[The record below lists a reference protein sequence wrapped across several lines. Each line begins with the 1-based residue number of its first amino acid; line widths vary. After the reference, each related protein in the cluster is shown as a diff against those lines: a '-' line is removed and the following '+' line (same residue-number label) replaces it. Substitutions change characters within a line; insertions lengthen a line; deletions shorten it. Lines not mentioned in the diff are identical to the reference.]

1 MNKYNSE
8 IEQLHDTVIKG
19 NYCIG
24 CGACALI
31 KDSPFEIKM
40 NEYGNYI
47 AYLAPQKRDIDN
59 QIKLLDICPFSGE
72 SKNEDKIGEIFF
84 KKNKKDSYIG
94 NYLKCFA
101 GYVSEGNY
109 RTKGSSGGFGKW
121 LGYILLKENTI
132 DYFVQVA
139 ANITS
144 RSDVPLFD
152 YKVFTTAD
160 EVIQGSKSSYYPVT
174 LEKVVKIIQETEGR
188 YAITGVP
195 CFIKTLRLLSIRNP
209 ILAERIQFTIGI
221 VCGGMKSANHA
232 KMIGWQLGV
241 HPDNLIAIDFR
252 RKYKDRP
259 ASYKI
264 YQVWSNKDNIERYK
278 TDSEIIGTGFG
289 EGYFKPNACDYCDDV
304 VGETADISLG
314 DAWLPQYVKDPRGTS
329 VMVVRN
335 PILLEILEK
344 YNAKEVVHLEEI
356 SKEEVL
362 KSQDGG
368 FRHRREALSYRLS
381 KKVGNDEWFPK
392 KRVVANQFSITAKRK
407 KIYSMRE
414 TIAQKS
420 HIVFLEA
427 LQKNDFD
434 LFIKRMK
441 PIQKHYINLIR
452 GSIFR
457 RGLRK
462 IKRMIIKLFSRN
474 KIY

>member
-8 IEQLHDTVIKG
+8 IDQLHDTVIKED
-19 NYCIG
+19 YCIG
-24 CGACALI
+24 CGACTII
-31 KDSPFEIKM
+31 KGSPLRIRM
-40 NEYGNYI
+40 NEYGNYE
-47 AYLAPQKRDIDN
+47 AYIDRQKKNVDG

-72 SKNEDKIGEIFF
+72 SKNEDEIGQILFP
-84 KKNKKDSYIG
+84 KNKKDSHIG

-101 GYVSEGNY
+101 GYVADGDY
-109 RTKGSSGGFGKW
+109 RANGSSGGFGKW
-121 LGYILLKENTI
+121 LGYILLKENKI

-139 ANITS
+139 ANTTT

-152 YKVFTTAD
+152 YQVFNSAD
-160 EVIQGSKSSYYPVT
+160 EVIKGSKSSYYPVT

-195 CFIKTLRLLSIRNP
+195 CFIKTLRLLSIRDQ

-232 KMIGWQLGV
+232 KAISWQLGIL
-241 HPDNLIAIDFR
+241 PANLIAIDFR
-252 RKYKDRP
+252 RKDKNRH
-259 ASYKI
+259 ASHKI

-278 TDSEIIGTGFG
+278 IDYKIIGTGW
-289 EGYFKPNACDYCDDV
+289 EGYFMPNACNYCDDV

-314 DAWLPQYVKDPRGTS
+314 DAWLPQYVTDPRGTS

-335 PILLEILEK
+335 GILLELLEK
-344 YNAKEVVHLEEI
+344 YNTEGVVDLEEI
-356 SKEEVL
+356 SKEDVV

-381 KKVGNDEWFPK
+381 KKVENNEWFPK
-392 KRVVANQFSITAKRK
+392 KRVVANQFTITAKRK
-407 KIYSMRE
+407 KIYSLRE
-414 TIAQKS
+414 IIAQKS
-420 HIVFLEA
+420 HIVFLDA
-427 LQKNDFD
+427 FQKNDFS
-434 LFIKRMK
+434 LFIKGMK
-441 PIQKHYINLIR
+441 PIQKQYINFIR

-462 IKRMIIKLFSRN
+462 IKRMIIGLSSK
-474 KIY
+474 K